1 MAPALCRG
9 LGQGEEGCMELAIAG
24 TGLGIV
30 GLIVVIILII
40 VLIRV
45 L

>member
-1 MAPALCRG
+1 
-9 LGQGEEGCMELAIAG
+9 MELAVAG
-24 TGLGIV
+24 TGLGIA
-30 GLIVVIILII
+30 GLIVLIILII